1 MPSLRI
7 VFKSLALTSLLAVA
21 IAAPVR
27 HEEEDACAPHHVSST
42 VVASSTAT
50 TAIASSITTKV
61 VAVSTTSSAVV
72 TPSATASATPTI
84 PASGANPDLNNPDL
98 SLQFVAIGRGVQNYT
113 CTGAGSNSTLIG
125 AIATLFDATDIAY
138 ANEAMLHTL
147 PPMMVNLPVESAGSI
162 QTAAKKINLD
172 VLGHHFFTA
181 DGTPTFDLTDEDSK
195 ILYAAKVMGVKA
207 PADASKGPL
216 GTGAVDWLQLK
227 AKATY
232 PSVGLGEVYRVET
245 AGGNPTAC
253 QSAGGFSIPYAAEY
267 WFYA

>member
-7 VFKSLALTSLLAVA
+7 VLKSLALTSLLAVA

-27 HEEEDACAPHHVSST
+27 HEEEEDACAPHPAT
-42 VVASSTAT
+42 TTAIASSATT

-72 TPSATASATPTI
+72 TPSATATATPTI
-84 PASGANPDLNNPDL
+84 PASGASPDLTNPDLT
-98 SLQFVAIGRGVQNYT
+98 LQFVAIGRGIQNYT
-113 CTGAGSNSTLIG
+113 CTGAGSNSTALG
-125 AIATLFDATDIAY
+125 AVATLFDATDIAY

-147 PPMMVNLPVESAGSI
+147 PPMIVNLPTESAGSI
-162 QTAAKKINLD
+162 QTAAKLINLD
-172 VLGHHFFTA
+172 ILGHHFFTA
-181 DGTPTFDLTDEDSK
+181 DGTATFELTEDAK

-207 PADASKGPL
+207 PADASKGPA

-245 AGGNPTAC
+245 AGGVATPC
-253 QSAGGFSIPYAAEY
+253 QAAGVISVPYAAEY